1 MVRVKKQFKE
11 NLLKSCPYCGD
22 TVIVVADVDFE
33 DGLKEAMRTLCKC
46 GWSKKTFRAWYTSK
60 AQLIEDYN
68 DMIQEGEILTES

>member
-11 NLLKSCPYCGD
+11 NLLKPCPYCGD
-22 TVIVVADVDFE
+22 TVIVIADVDFE
-33 DGLKEAMRTLCKC
+33 DGTKEAMRTLCKC
-46 GWSKKTFRAWYTSK
+46 GWSKKTFNTWYTSK

>member
-11 NLLKSCPYCGD
+11 NLLKPCPYCSD
-22 TVIVVADVDFE
+22 TVIVIVDVDFE
-33 DGLKEAMRTLCKC
+33 DGTKEAMRTLCKC
-46 GWSKKTFRAWYTSK
+46 GWSKKTFNTWYTSK

>member
-11 NLLKSCPYCGD
+11 NLLKPCPYCGD

-33 DGLKEAMRTLCKC
+33 DGTKEAMRTLCKC
-46 GWSKKTFRAWYTSK
+46 GWSKKTFNTWYTSK